1 VPAQELGTYS
11 CRQCMHRSGFFFCFP
26 ARLEALVQAFL
37 NAVPDALAT
46 DLGGS
51 GRRPAHACM
60 HKCRAAAWS
69 GGKGREGA
77 ADARGTEEKNDRTGQ
92 HSRERTQAS
101 LPLFLRGKPRAPV
114 QKAAITDRCVYP
126 RVLIVS
132 RLPS

>member
-1 VPAQELGTYS
+1 
-11 CRQCMHRSGFFFCFP
+11 M
-26 ARLEALVQAFL
+26 QAFL

-92 HSRERTQAS
+92 HSRERRGRKLAYRYFYVES
-101 LPLFLRGKPRAPV
+101 RARRCRKPPLPTA
-114 QKAAITDRCVYP
+114 VY
-126 RVLIVS
+126 IHEF
-132 RLPS
+132 